1 VASRKFGFEAVTRY
15 SPTGKS
21 RTKYRPKLFVVVVRV
36 APVSVFLTL
45 MAAPWITAPEVSVTI
60 PVILP
65 VVCAWAA
72 EVVSDARSRRVIRI
86 GRRQGV

>member
-1 VASRKFGFEAVTRY
+1 
-15 SPTGKS
+15 
-21 RTKYRPKLFVVVVRV
+21 
-36 APVSVFLTL
+36 

-72 EVVSDARSRRVIRI
+72 EVASDARSRRVIGI
-86 GRRQGV
+86 GRRQRVRVRSFESELDTHADDDCGSIDPPDR